1 MSQKDESEND
11 IWEYKPLVKK
21 RRNNKSPCASKR
33 RYTSE
38 KTSKKHSSLSL
49 GSEEKGAK
57 TKAAESG
64 DSSAVGDADDVP
76 IKSPATEIIQTGSN
90 AGEKPTSEDYCPIC
104 QMPFCILVVQSQR
117 WHVAECLDTPR
128 DKCKECPDG
137 LQCSSTIPIH
147 YKRLNH
153 TLLAESRANSNTAAT
168 SLSWQTGTFGEA
180 SIGWL
185 QENKNNEMLTFPLD
199 SSQGSDPISSSISS
213 QGASPRQDHTA
224 TPLSKPTNGL
234 LLLRSPGP
242 EDFKKKKGWL
252 GNNKGQQS
260 VGALQGKTE
269 VSSPLVKENT
279 TVHAC
284 ESSTKEQTFLK
295 DDDGISYS
303 PLSEL
308 PAEPEVSNNCTKSLF
323 LNEGSDHEHSVIL
336 FNDSFS
342 SEDEIL
348 ADFVDNNWAE
358 GEMALNDPSSASS
371 VSQLDPVSSLAP
383 TNQQADPNK
392 ADAEACVSS
401 SKISSSSFQ
410 SPQSIVLERLR
421 ESLPCSEGQCSQ
433 NPSSPQ
439 VSSSQDSFVT
449 KFQNMPPQKGESK
462 AGQASGLKQTDIGV
476 FFGLKP
482 LKEKESESG
491 QNNLGTTSVSASG
504 KNPGRR
510 RRGRD
515 GQGKSKA
522 DPAADVSQ
530 ATGLGNDS
538 SSVGAQGEAG
548 KGGNRGWRRR
558 WNRENADGEVQL
570 PRCPFYKKIPG
581 SHRHSP
587 KEEEKL

>member
-33 RYTSE
+33 RYASE
-38 KTSKKHSSLSL
+38 KTSKKNSSLSL
-49 GSEEKGAK
+49 GSQEKGAK

-76 IKSPATEIIQTGSN
+76 IKSPAAEIIQSGSN

-153 TLLAESRANSNTAAT
+153 TLLAESRANSNTATT
-168 SLSWQTGTFGEA
+168 SLSWQTGTFGEP

-213 QGASPRQDHTA
+213 QGASPQQDHTA

-252 GNNKGQQS
+252 GKNKGQQS

-269 VSSPLVKENT
+269 VSSPPVKENT

-284 ESSTKEQTFLK
+284 ESSTKEKTFLK

-358 GEMALNDPSSASS
+358 GEMALNDPSSSSSFSS

-401 SKISSSSFQ
+401 SKISSSSLQ

-421 ESLPCSEGQCSQ
+421 ESLPCSE
-433 NPSSPQ
+433 
-439 VSSSQDSFVT
+439 
-449 KFQNMPPQKGESK
+449 GESK

-515 GQGKSKA
+515 GQVKSKA

-581 SHRHSP
+581 Q
-587 KEEEKL
+587 